1 MKHIIY
7 VGMLLLCIL
16 IGLIL
21 LLLNII
27 SWYSYLVVVA
37 IVGITTWLVDP
48 QKLNHHDR
56 SLLKTREEPFFR
68 YRKPDFY
75 PS

>member
-27 SWYSYLVVVA
+27 NWYSYLVVVA

-48 QKLNHHDR
+48 QKTQ
-56 SLLKTREEPFFR
+56 S
-68 YRKPDFY
+68 
-75 PS
+75 S